1 MNNVVNNVKLID
13 SEELLRRYPAL
24 RSRKGKD
31 PLSRLRWLERNRAI
45 PLIKINRLIF
55 FDPQEIDRWIDS
67 QRIPVTKGGE

>member
-1 MNNVVNNVKLID
+1 MSDVRLID
-13 SEELLRRYPAL
+13 SPELLRRYPAL

-31 PLSRLRWLERNRAI
+31 PLSRLRWLVRNRAI

-55 FDPQEIDRWIDS
+55 FDPQEIDRWIDP